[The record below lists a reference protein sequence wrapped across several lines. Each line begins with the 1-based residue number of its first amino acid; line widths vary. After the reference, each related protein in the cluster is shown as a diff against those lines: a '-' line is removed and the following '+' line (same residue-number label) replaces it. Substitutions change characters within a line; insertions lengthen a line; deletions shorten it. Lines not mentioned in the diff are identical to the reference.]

1 MTHEIKLNE
10 NELKRIVAKHFTGCD
25 PKNVM
30 FSIEEG
36 QFGEKIINA
45 RIFETEEI

>member
-10 NELKRIVAKHFTGCD
+10 SELKKIIAKHFAGCD

-30 FSIEEG
+30 FSIKEG
-36 QFGEKIINA
+36 QCGEKIINA
-45 RIFETEEI
+45 TIFETEEI